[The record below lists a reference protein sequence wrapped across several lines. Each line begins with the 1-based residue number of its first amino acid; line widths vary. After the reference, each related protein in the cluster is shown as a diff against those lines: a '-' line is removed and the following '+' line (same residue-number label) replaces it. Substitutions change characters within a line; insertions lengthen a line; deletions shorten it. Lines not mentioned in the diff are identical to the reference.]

1 MNLLFLRSRENVRLW
16 MRRALVAGA
25 FATALSGY
33 AFEEPESAP
42 VTALTPASDIE
53 EIRSELESLDMPLF
67 EFTLKDGEFPTF
79 DVAEAPEGMSGKGI
93 MNANYV
99 EGSLV
104 ISRLGEVLYESG
116 EYVEKKSGVRLK
128 VRGNTSSSQDWIPRK
143 SYKIKLSKKADLL
156 FRDDVD
162 ARDKNWVLLGYAS
175 MKFNYLAGAAVGNHL
190 GMIWEPEGIHVN
202 VIVNGQY
209 MGLYYLAESVEQGEH
224 RVNISDSGYIVEN
237 DPYFWIPDEVYF
249 KSNHQAPNMGWTFKY
264 PDTDDFDET
273 SIGDIQWTVNAAE
286 KVLYGNGDLEQY
298 IDFDSFAAWLLAHDI
313 MRSSDGTGGNM
324 YVVKDDFNA
333 LSPFSSRLGMG
344 PLWDFDGSFDGA
356 SEEFSAIH
364 SSKVFIFP
372 QLLEI
377 PEFQD
382 IYLNKYVDVR
392 ETVKD
397 AVMGVVEKY
406 LDSTP
411 DLWKAR
417 VINTAMGKD
426 ELYFHPGQNPY
437 EHYRDLDEFFTQRLI
452 DLDKL
457 ILGKVGVGEIPS
469 DSEVGE
475 SADGMV
481 RHYNA
486 SGLPVYG
493 SAAGLVI
500 SVDASG
506 NAVKEMK

>member
-1 MNLLFLRSRENVRLW
+1 
-16 MRRALVAGA
+16 
-25 FATALSGY
+25 
-33 AFEEPESAP
+33 
-42 VTALTPASDIE
+42 
-53 EIRSELESLDMPLF
+53 MPLF
-67 EFTLKDGEFPTF
+67 EFSLKDGEFPTF
-79 DVAEAPEGMSGKGI
+79 EVAEAPEGMSGKGI
-93 MNANYV
+93 KNAKYV

-116 EYVEKKSGVRLK
+116 DYVAKKSGIRLK
-128 VRGNTSSSQDWIPRK
+128 VRGNTSSSQDWIARK

-209 MGLYYLAESVEQGEH
+209 MGLYYLAESVEQGTH
-224 RVNISDSGYIVEN
+224 RVNVSDSGYIVEN
-237 DPYFWIPDEVYF
+237 DPYFWLPDEVYF
-249 KSNHQAPNMGWTFKY
+249 KSNHQASNMGWTFKY
-264 PDTDDFDET
+264 PDTDDFNET
-273 SIGDIQWTVNAAE
+273 SLGDIQWAINAAE
-286 KVLYGNGDLEQY
+286 KTLYGTGDLEQY
-298 IDFDSFAAWLLAHDI
+298 LDYESFASWLLAHDI

-324 YVVKDDFNA
+324 YVVKDEFNP
-333 LSPFSSRLGMG
+333 LSPFASRLSMG

-356 SEEFSAIH
+356 SEDFSAIH

-377 PEFQD
+377 PEFKD
-382 IYLNKYVDVR
+382 CYLKKYNDVR

-397 AVMGVVEKY
+397 AVMGAVEKY
-406 LDSTP
+406 LDASP

-426 ELYFHPGQNPY
+426 ELYFKPGQNPY
-437 EHYRDLDEFFTQRLI
+437 EHYRELDEFFTQRLK

-457 ILGKVGVGEIPS
+457 ILGKVGVEEIPS
-469 DSEVGE
+469 DSDSTQQGE
-475 SADGMV
+475 GEV
-481 RHYNA
+481 RHYNQA
-486 SGLPVYG
+486 GLPVDETA
-493 SAAGLVI
+493 SGLVI

-506 NAVKEMK
+506 KSVKEMK